1 MKTFSQLLL
10 LGLLLQ
16 ACFADHRVDV
26 ALPKEY
32 EACCGL
38 QPVDFEHSNGSIYM
52 PNVFTP
58 NGDGINDLFYPFI
71 SDEILEVQGFTILS
85 ASGDTVIFSRPT
97 VLYDR
102 LNEFAWNG
110 LRRDGTLYRGRF
122 KYGMRV
128 ISKDFKLRLLEGEA
142 CSVLCE
148 PGTKELK
155 VKKGCFYPSQVGN
168 NGKAGKVDSTLTNK
182 ETDCLK

>member
-38 QPVDFEHSNGSIYM
+38 QPVDFKHSNGSIYM

-58 NGDGINDLFYPFI
+58 NGDGINDVWTIRYLDSYVGAIIRVFDRYGKN
-71 SDEILEVQGFTILS
+71 VFTS
-85 ASGDTVIFSRPT
+85 TGYQVP
-97 VLYDR
+97 
-102 LNEFAWNG
+102 WNG
-110 LRRDGTLYRGRF
+110 KYKDKDVPVGVYYYIIDPKNGR
-122 KYGMRV
+122 KP
-128 ISKDFKLRLLEGEA
+128 ISG
-142 CSVLCE
+142 SV
-148 PGTKELK
+148 TI
-155 VKKGCFYPSQVGN
+155 VR
-168 NGKAGKVDSTLTNK
+168 
-182 ETDCLK
+182 